1 MKIVVLASGSGTLL
15 QSVIDNVDPELVN
28 IAAVGADRECE
39 ALQRAERAGIMPFR
53 VDYAPGRT
61 DRGQWNAD
69 LTAKIDEYAP
79 DLVVSAGFM
88 RIIGEE
94 TVRHFEGKIINTHPA
109 LLPAFPGAH
118 AVEDALNYGVCV
130 TGSTV
135 HVVDSGVD
143 TGRSSPSKRWR
154 CVTKTLLK
162 LCMRTSKSGA
172 RARGRVAPYCTPRTD
187 NRGTKGQDLV
197 AMTEDKKAIR
207 RALISVYDKTGL
219 EELAKGLHDAG
230 VSIVSTG
237 STAKKIADAGVPVT
251 EVEQLTGFPEVLE
264 GRVKT
269 LHPRVHAGILADT
282 RKSDHLQQLEDLDVE
297 AFELVVVNLY
307 PFSDTVAS
315 GADFDACV
323 EQIDIGIHPWFAL
336 RRRTTHQL
344 QSSWILPVTATLSSL
359 PAKVVS
365 AVLSAPSWPSSVPSH
380 GCIRCSGCFLAG

>member
-39 ALQRAERAGIMPFR
+39 ALQRAERAGIAPFR

-61 DRGQWNAD
+61 DRGQWNED

-143 TGRSSPSKRWR
+143 TGPIIAQQAVEVRDEDT
-154 CVTKTLLK
+154 VETLHENIKKVEREL
-162 LCMRTSKSGA
+162 LVDVLHRIA
-172 RARGRVAPYCTPRTD
+172 RH
-187 NRGTKGQDLV
+187 
-197 AMTEDKKAIR
+197 
-207 RALISVYDKTGL
+207 GL
-219 EELAKGLHDAG
+219 T
-230 VSIVSTG
+230 I
-237 STAKKIADAGVPVT
+237 
-251 EVEQLTGFPEVLE
+251 E
-264 GRVKT
+264 GRKA
-269 LHPRVHAGILADT
+269 RI
-282 RKSDHLQQLEDLDVE
+282 S
-297 AFELVVVNLY
+297 
-307 PFSDTVAS
+307 
-315 GADFDACV
+315 
-323 EQIDIGIHPWFAL
+323 
-336 RRRTTHQL
+336 
-344 QSSWILPVTATLSSL
+344 
-359 PAKVVS
+359 
-365 AVLSAPSWPSSVPSH
+365 
-380 GCIRCSGCFLAG
+380 